1 MSSSTRKAS
10 ARILSVL
17 AVFAMLF
24 GVLTAPAAAEPSAG
38 SRGGWTGAWATSMQE
53 PFAGFFEPNWSLDG
67 FANHSVRQV
76 ARVSIGGSAVRIRLS
91 NVYGDKALRVT
102 GASIGKAGDGGSV
115 RPGTLRPLTF
125 NHSLSTV
132 IPAGREAVSD
142 AALLFTAPLDK
153 LAVTVY
159 FAEPTG
165 PATFHLFSFEPTYRA
180 DGDHRFDPSGAA
192 FDESNQS
199 FYYLTGVDVIGQHHG
214 RRDAVVAF
222 GDSITDGSFSTP
234 GADNR
239 YPDELAERLVAAG
252 RPLGV
257 LNAGIGGNRLL
268 EDSPCFGEKAVDRF
282 ARDVLNEPRVRTV
295 IVLDST
301 NDLLSI
307 SATEPNECGVPHP
320 DLTAEELIEGFRA
333 LIRLAHDRGIRII
346 GATVLPFKDDTYGL
360 WSPKVEQV
368 RDGANDWIRTSG
380 EFDAVVDFDRVMS
393 NPADPD
399 QIRPEFDGGDRLHP
413 NDAGFRAMAAAID
426 LSTL

>member
-1 MSSSTRKAS
+1 MPSSNRSRSRRT
-10 ARILSVL
+10 LSVVALFATLLGPL
-17 AVFAMLF
+17 A
-24 GVLTAPAAAEPSAG
+24 APAAAEPSSG

-53 PFAGFFEPNWSLDG
+53 PFVGFGEPNWSVDG
-67 FANHSVRQV
+67 FADHSVRQV
-76 ARVSIGGSAVRIRLS
+76 ARVSTGGSAVRIRLS
-91 NVYGDKALRVT
+91 NVYGTKPMRVT
-102 GASIGKAGDGGSV
+102 GASIGKAGDGGTV
-115 RPGTLRPLTF
+115 RPGSLRPLTF
-125 NHSLSTV
+125 RHSPATV

-142 AALLFTAPLDK
+142 AAPLLTAPLDR

-180 DGDHRFDPSGAA
+180 DGDHRFDASGAA
-192 FDESNQS
+192 FDETTQS
-199 FYYLTGVDVIGQHHG
+199 FYYLTGVDVIGRHHA

-222 GDSITDGSFSTP
+222 GDSITDGAFSTP

-268 EDSPCFGEKAVDRF
+268 DDSPCFGEKAVDRF
-282 ARDVLNEPRVRTV
+282 PRDVLDEPRVRTV

-301 NDLLSI
+301 NDLLSM
-307 SATEPNECGVPHP
+307 SLPTSECGAGHP
-320 DLTAEELIEGFRA
+320 DLTAADLIEGFRA
-333 LIRLAHDRGIRII
+333 LIGLAHSRGIRII

-360 WSPKVEQV
+360 WTPEIERV
-368 RDGANDWIRTSG
+368 RDGVNEWIRTGG
-380 EFDAVVDFDRVMS
+380 EFDAVVDFDAVMS

-399 QIRPEFDGGDRLHP
+399 QLRPEFDGGDRLHP
-413 NDAGFRAMAAAID
+413 NDAGFCAMAAAID